1 MGFNLGG
8 SFNLILSN
16 LIRPLAKM
24 NYISLKLVLMTSAI
38 IVNAKPTEKPASDRK
53 LLTANLDESTLILE
67 LKWSDQSTKI
77 VQMKDV
83 GEVEEDCFYSGLFIE
98 DPLSDILVTGCK
110 VKSIQID
117 SDLFGDY
124 LGTITIDGTFEIA
137 KDALLE
143 NDIVFTPEIHPSPT
157 SDGKSISVNPLV
169 VQHFENKKESTDQ
182 DCNCGEMEVE
192 CWVRCL
198 STPPMTPQASENL
211 SESCKCEDKD
221 VECCNKCLSNSPMTP
236 QASENLA
243 EGCKCG
249 DKDVECCRKCLSN
262 DQEPIKMIKEEDI
275 EPNGL
280 ECNNCGET
288 DADCWFKC
296 LSMPKTNISQTF
308 EKQEENHKRTK
319 RNSDCN
325 CGEFDTE
332 CWEICLSS
340 QSFNEPSCCEDWDTD
355 CFLIELQTGQCP
367 TSVQENEIVEDIMLE
382 NPYFSQDFHLSAH
395 FDAGTLPDKFSL
407 PIVIHLSTSM
417 SETKAREV
425 VRLAKNM
432 LLDDSLKSKFELK
445 VLRYVKENQDYHPS
459 PSQLF
464 EFSQSI
470 PFGDFKIGTL
480 HALLTDNMPG
490 RTGGIAYVRSVCGH
504 ETQANRLQTSIT
516 TWQYSAA
523 STAKTLAH
531 EIAHNLGIYHDLSTN
546 YKSGNDNN
554 PYRHFPCGAEKRSG
568 KSPGVENEIMNYGS
582 PRDSTFSDCSNYDFE
597 QYYTYV
603 VGGGKDGKFCL
614 EVIDGPKII
623 PGAEVNCGAHTAP
636 SCQQCPQ
643 GNGRNWCNGEC
654 EWTNNQCGPVRFDK
668 EHKHNNTDPFCS
680 HCDANDTN

>member
-24 NYISLKLVLMTSAI
+24 NYISLKLILMTSAI

-98 DPLSDILVTGCK
+98 DPRSDILVTGCK

-117 SDLFGDY
+117 SDIFGDY

-137 KDALLE
+137 KDAPLKD
-143 NDIVFTPEIHPSPT
+143 DIVFSPEIHPSPT
-157 SDGKSISVNPLV
+157 SDGKSVSVNPLV

-182 DCNCGEMEVE
+182 DCNCGVMEVE
-192 CWVRCL
+192 CWVKCL
-198 STPPMTPQASENL
+198 STLAMTPQASENLSEGCECEENDVECWNKCLSTSPMTPQASENL
-211 SESCKCEDKD
+211 SEGYKCEENY
-221 VECCNKCLSNSPMTP
+221 VECWNKCLSTSAITP

-243 EGCKCG
+243 EGCKCEEN
-249 DKDVECCRKCLSN
+249 DVECWTKCLSN
-262 DQEPIKMIKEEDI
+262 DQVPIKMTMEEDI
-275 EPNGL
+275 ESNGL
-280 ECNNCGET
+280 DCNNCEET
-288 DADCWFKC
+288 DAVCWFKC

-319 RNSDCN
+319 RNFDCN

-340 QSFNEPSCCEDWDTD
+340 PSFNEPSCCEDWDTD

-367 TSVQENEIVEDIMLE
+367 NSVQENEIVEDIMLE

-445 VLRYVKENQDYHPS
+445 VLRYVKENQDYPPS

-516 TWQYSAA
+516 TWQ
-523 STAKTLAH
+523 
-531 EIAHNLGIYHDLSTN
+531 
-546 YKSGNDNN
+546 
-554 PYRHFPCGAEKRSG
+554 
-568 KSPGVENEIMNYGS
+568 
-582 PRDSTFSDCSNYDFE
+582 
-597 QYYTYV
+597 
-603 VGGGKDGKFCL
+603 
-614 EVIDGPKII
+614 
-623 PGAEVNCGAHTAP
+623 
-636 SCQQCPQ
+636 
-643 GNGRNWCNGEC
+643 
-654 EWTNNQCGPVRFDK
+654 
-668 EHKHNNTDPFCS
+668 
-680 HCDANDTN
+680 